1 MIIITV
7 ILLSLLF
14 LIYPGLF
21 FMFGGSGIALILV
34 FITKN
39 NFARLKGVAL

>member
-1 MIIITV
+1 MIIITF
-7 ILLSLLF
+7 ILLSLVF

-21 FMFGGSGIALILV
+21 IMFGGSGIALIMV

-39 NFARLKGVAL
+39 NFANLKGVAL